1 VALTGLILLLI
12 DADDAVVGAVF
23 VDGAFGGVGI
33 VKPIAIDDEFVLVL
47 AGVELHAGPVGAFE
61 FSEAMGVG
69 VPVVKGAGEV
79 NILREGLLVPNEG
92 DFAIFIVF
100 YSHNYNLP

>member
-1 VALTGLILLLI
+1 MNLI
-12 DADDAVVGAVF
+12 DAEDAVVGSVF

-33 VKPIAIDDEFVLVL
+33 VEPMAIDDEFVLVL
-47 AGVELHAGPVGAFE
+47 AGVKLEASPVGAFE
-61 FSEAMGVG
+61 FAEAMGVG
-69 VPVVKGAGEV
+69 VPVVKSASEV
-79 NILREGLLVPNEG
+79 NILREGILVPNEG